1 MAGRQI
7 AQAAVLRGRALEALK
22 TNWRML
28 LPGYALTMLASYA
41 GGRIAGAVPV
51 IGPFLSMMISALMMV
66 PVLGLTG
73 GVLGYYR
80 GIPVKRECVKR
91 MFPHWQRVC
100 LLYLWT
106 MLCMMGWIMIG
117 AVVTAAGAGLLFGGG
132 AAVVSDSQQGFG
144 VLLMSAGILLMLGL
158 GFRAMLNYSMSQC
171 ILIDAPSTGVRETLR
186 KSRAMIAG
194 YRWHYV
200 RVNLPVFAVV
210 LLAAGVVVW
219 LTAALP
225 DWLSSLISAVFS
237 VFSGLL
243 GCCFLPVMYQELR
256 RIGR

>member
-28 LPGYALTMLASYA
+28 LPGYALTMLVSYA

-51 IGPFLSMMISALMMV
+51 FGPLLSVMVSAGIMV

-80 GIPVKRECVKR
+80 GIPVKRECVKG

-106 MLCMMGWIMIG
+106 MLCIMGWIMIG
-117 AVVTAAGAGLLFGGG
+117 AVVTAVGAGLLFGAEA
-132 AAVVSDSQQGFG
+132 AAVSGSREGFG

-158 GFRAMLNYSMSQC
+158 AFRAMLNYSMSQC

-210 LLAAGVVVW
+210 WLAAGAAVW

-225 DWLSSLISAVFS
+225 DWLSSLISSMVS
-237 VFSGLL
+237 VFTGLL
-243 GCCFLPVMYQELR
+243 GCCFLPVMYEELR

>member
-7 AQAAVLRGRALEALK
+7 AQAAALRGRALEALK

-28 LPGYALTMLASYA
+28 LPGYALTMLASYV

-51 IGPFLSMMISALMMV
+51 LGPILSVMISAVIMV

-80 GIPVKRECVKR
+80 GIPVKRDCVKS

-117 AVVTAAGAGLLFGGG
+117 AVVTAVGAGLLFGGG
-132 AAVVSDSQQGFG
+132 AAAVSDSRQGFG

-158 GFRAMLNYSMSQC
+158 TFRATLNYSMSQC

-186 KSRAMIAG
+186 KSRKMIAG

-210 LLAAGVVVW
+210 LLAVGVAGW
-219 LTAALP
+219 MTTALP
-225 DWLSSLISAVFS
+225 NWLASLISSVIS
-237 VFSGLL
+237 VFTGMM
-243 GCCFLPVMYQELR
+243 GCCFLPAMYDELR